1 MMKELTFTE
10 KIERED
16 WEPLFGKWYIHIPAN
31 PVFDGV
37 TLYHIVPTEIG
48 FALYWRNTVNCCPY
62 EDYQQFGEFRE
73 YAVNRKVS
81 EFVSLLLQGML
92 KIVEKTDV
100 EEVENLMA
108 ELEIARNSMIDCNK
122 NVTGM
127 GQEITE
133 RISSLIDHN

>member
-1 MMKELTFTE
+1 
-10 KIERED
+10 
-16 WEPLFGKWYIHIPAN
+16 
-31 PVFDGV
+31 
-37 TLYHIVPTEIG
+37 
-48 FALYWRNTVNCCPY
+48 
-62 EDYQQFGEFRE
+62 
-73 YAVNRKVS
+73 
-81 EFVSLLLQGML
+81 ML